1 MLAEFKTHFQN
12 NFESL
17 KDDTFLLAISGGIDS
32 VVLAHLL
39 FKCNIKFALAH
50 CNFQLRGEESDKDE
64 LLIHDL
70 SEQYNCKLHVTTFN
84 TDGYADAHKVSI
96 QMAARELRYPWFAEI
111 VRDFG
116 YKTVL
121 TAHHADDNLETFL
134 INLSRGTGIEGLT
147 GMPEKTEALARPL
160 LIFSRAQIAAYAEA
174 ENLTWREDASNADT
188 KYLRNKIRHDILP
201 TLKTLHPTF
210 EANFEHTLAHL
221 QGSAAL
227 LKNYIGEVKKRLFVA
242 KEGVDYISIQE
253 LQQLEPLDAYLY
265 ELFNPYGF
273 TSYTDIRN
281 LLTALSGKEVFS
293 KTHRLL
299 KDREHLLLQEIETS
313 DDQNYFLED
322 GVTEINHPIKLSV
335 SAAENIVFSDDANIL
350 FVDKK
355 TLKYPLVVRKRQ
367 EGDYFYPLG
376 MKGKKKVSKFFKDEK
391 MDMIA
396 KEQQWLLFSDNKLVW
411 IIGKRADER
420 FKVTDSSTSILKFTL
435 H

>member
-1 MLAEFKTHFQN
+1 MLAEFKKHFQD
-12 NFESL
+12 NFEDL
-17 KDDTFLLAISGGIDS
+17 KKDTFLLAISGGIDS

-39 FKCNIKFALAH
+39 FKCNYKFALAH
-50 CNFQLRGEESDKDE
+50 CNFKLRGEESEKDE

-70 SEQYNCKLHVTTFN
+70 SEHYNCKLHVTTFN
-84 TDGYADAHKVSI
+84 TVSYAEKYKVSI
-96 QMAARELRYPWFAEI
+96 QMAARELRYPWFNEI
-111 VRDFG
+111 VNDFG
-116 YKTVL
+116 YKMVL

-147 GMPEKTEALARPL
+147 GMPQKTATLARPL

-174 ENLTWREDASNADT
+174 QNLIWREDASNADT
-188 KYLRNKIRHDILP
+188 KYLRNKIRHELLP

-210 EANFEHTLAHL
+210 EMNFEQTIKNL
-221 QGSAAL
+221 QGTVAL
-227 LKNYIGEVKKRLFVA
+227 LKNYIDELKENLFQEKK
-242 KEGVDYISIQE
+242 GVLYISIQK
-253 LQQLEPLDAYLY
+253 LKQLEPLDAYLY
-265 ELFNPYGF
+265 ELFKAYGF
-273 TSYTDIRN
+273 TSFVDIRN
-281 LLTALSGKEVFS
+281 LLNALSGKAVFS

-299 KDREHLLLQEIETS
+299 KDREYLLLQEIQIS
-313 DDQNYFLED
+313 DEQEYFLEE
-322 GVTEINHPIKLSV
+322 GITEINHPIKLKV
-335 SAAENIVFSDDANIL
+335 TTTENNAFSGDSNIL

-396 KEQQWLLFSDNKLVW
+396 KENQWLLFSDNKLVW

-420 FKVTDSSTSILKFTL
+420 FKVSDTTTTILKITV